1 MGALLADSGCTRFA
15 IEIRTHSGGRAVLR
29 RYPLAQTRAIE
40 ALQRQFG
47 RYLWVAGVSKAD
59 GSRRVFVRRGCREAG
74 GVPHHSRRLTTP
86 EGGAHR
92 ALLSQ
97 ALWEAAYHTYIHT
110 YVIGR
115 GEGGGGRRTITKNP
129 PSRMIGNPHHQRG
142 TETKVYTG

>member
-74 GVPHHSRRLTTP
+74 GVPHHSWRHALMCLHHRWRTV
-86 EGGAHR
+86 GA
-92 ALLSQ
+92 
-97 ALWEAAYHTYIHT
+97 WG
-110 YVIGR
+110 VIL
-115 GEGGGGRRTITKNP
+115 P
-129 PSRMIGNPHHQRG
+129 AD
-142 TETKVYTG
+142 